1 MTASKDT
8 EDNKQGHI
16 GYVSLGQM
24 IYLGKKIEPGMD
36 MHSKRK
42 KKKKKKLHQMVK
54 FELTQSIRSLEVR
67 DKVFK
72 AP

>member
-1 MTASKDT
+1 MTVSKDP

-24 IYLGKKIEPGMD
+24 IYLGKKIEPDMD
-36 MHSKRK
+36 MHSKR
-42 KKKKKKLHQMVK
+42 KKKKLHQMVK
-54 FELTQSIRSLEVR
+54 FELTQSVWSLEVQ

>member
-1 MTASKDT
+1 MTVSKDP

-24 IYLGKKIEPGMD
+24 IYLGKKIEPDMD

-42 KKKKKKLHQMVK
+42 KKKSPPDGQ
-54 FELTQSIRSLEVR
+54 I
-67 DKVFK
+67 
-72 AP
+72 

>member
-42 KKKKKKLHQMVK
+42 KKKKLHQMVK